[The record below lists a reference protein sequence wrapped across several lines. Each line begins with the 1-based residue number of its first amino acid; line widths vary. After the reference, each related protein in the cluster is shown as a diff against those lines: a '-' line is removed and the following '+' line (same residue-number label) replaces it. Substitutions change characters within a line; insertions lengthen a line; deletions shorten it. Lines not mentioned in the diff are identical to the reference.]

1 MYQKG
6 PLKSWVSF
14 TTKLSWTPCIVLFF
28 ETGRNKIPAAK
39 KEKQNKNFLTQLKHL
54 DFPFQSFCL
63 KPQPLWLKHCRGI
76 CKYGFVWTA
85 SSSETRNAKPS
96 KVIFNSLS
104 IAKHVLLTSF
114 SQNWV
119 QIWRT
124 YERTFSILAILSQ
137 YLLLFLAF
145 VSCSR
150 DSHSGL
156 WCWCLMLML
165 TN

>member
-1 MYQKG
+1 MALFELHHHQKREMQS
-6 PLKSWVSF
+6 LA
-14 TTKLSWTPCIVLFF
+14 KL
-28 ETGRNKIPAAK
+28 
-39 KEKQNKNFLTQLKHL
+39 FLTHSA
-54 DFPFQSFCL
+54 F
-63 KPQPLWLKHCRGI
+63 
-76 CKYGFVWTA
+76 
-85 SSSETRNAKPS
+85 
-96 KVIFNSLS
+96 
-104 IAKHVLLTSF
+104 AKHVLLTSF

-156 WCWCLMLML
+156 
-165 TN
+165 

>member
-1 MYQKG
+1 MTNFLEHPVLYCS
-6 PLKSWVSF
+6 LKQAEI
-14 TTKLSWTPCIVLFF
+14 KYL
-28 ETGRNKIPAAK
+28 AAK
-39 KEKQNKNFLTQLKHL
+39 EMKQNKNFLTQLKNL

-96 KVIFNSLS
+96 KVISNSLS

-114 SQNWV
+114 S

-150 DSHSGL
+150 DSRSGL